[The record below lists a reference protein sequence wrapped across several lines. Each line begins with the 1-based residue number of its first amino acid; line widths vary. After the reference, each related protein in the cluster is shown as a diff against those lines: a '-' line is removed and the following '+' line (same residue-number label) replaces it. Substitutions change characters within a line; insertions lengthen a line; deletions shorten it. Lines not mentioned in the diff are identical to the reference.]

1 MTNVRT
7 VHKRERQ
14 LDAISTVL
22 VLALLATLALLL
34 YFLSTTG
41 VQLPEAS
48 PLAEYATRV
57 LLGGFTILLL
67 LYLSDQRRRLRAQVA
82 ESVDATESAR
92 KTLDSTVSWLTFS
105 HTAASMLGAEG
116 VESGLKH
123 VLADAAALL
132 EADAAAVIGNDFD
145 DVFVRDGVSQE
156 EAERALMHVSVE
168 SAGHP
173 EPLLLK
179 SLGAGQG
186 QAIAVPL
193 RVSGELR
200 FMLCAWRT
208 GEPFQPEQLD
218 ALGLMGRMVE
228 MAIER
233 DELLDAAQSQLE
245 GTLNVL
251 QFLVAE
257 KRPDYSRH
265 AMRVA
270 DMAAEIGR
278 QMAAPSGLR
287 KSLRLAGLIHDV
299 GIMSMPR
306 DMAHASRELTQ
317 EERMVMQQHPRIGS
331 EIALAAHFDIS
342 VQQMVAGHHERLDG
356 SGYPKGLKGDQMSL
370 GARIMAVCEVFDSMA
385 HRGYVGVSTGV
396 EDALSELR
404 QHAGVLYDVA
414 VVRALVEGIAPQEG
428 IQFVRPHL
436 EDVDARLPE
445 TSDHHAPATVK
456 TKRWPS
462 GLQVSCTDVDA
473 EVICPSAQRREM
485 VIAPGGAV
493 W

>member
-1 MTNVRT
+1 MTDVRI
-7 VHKRERQ
+7 VQKRERQ

-34 YFLSTTG
+34 FYLSTTG
-41 VQLPEAS
+41 VQLPGAS
-48 PLAEYATRV
+48 PIAEYIPRV

-82 ESVDATESAR
+82 ESVDAAESAR
-92 KTLDSTVSWLTFS
+92 NDLDSTVRWLTFS
-105 HTAASMLGAEG
+105 HNAASVLGAEG
-116 VESGLKH
+116 VEAGLKR

-132 EADAAAVIGNDFD
+132 EADAAAVIGNEFD
-145 DVFVRDGVSQE
+145 DVFVREGVSQE
-156 EAERALMHVSVE
+156 EAGRALMHVSLE

-173 EPLLLK
+173 EPLLLR
-179 SLGAGQG
+179 SLDAGQG

-200 FMLCAWRT
+200 FMLCVWRT

-218 ALGLMGRMVE
+218 SLGLMGRMVE

-233 DELLDAAQSQLE
+233 DELLDTAQAQLE

-265 AMRVA
+265 AIRVA
-270 DMAAEIGR
+270 EMAAEIGR
-278 QMAAPSGLR
+278 HMSLSSGLR

-299 GIMSMPR
+299 GMMSMPR
-306 DMAHASRELTQ
+306 GMADVSRVLTP
-317 EERMVMQQHPRIGS
+317 EERLVMQQHPRIGS

-356 SGYPKGLKGDQMSL
+356 SGYPKGLKGDQISL

-385 HRGYVGVSTGV
+385 HRGYAGASSGV
-396 EDALSELR
+396 EDALVELR
-404 QHAGVLYDVA
+404 QHAGVLYDAA
-414 VVRALVEGIAPQEG
+414 VVKALVEGIAPQGG
-428 IQFVRPHL
+428 IQFVMPQL
-436 EDVDARLPE
+436 EDVDAYLPE
-445 TSDHHAPATVK
+445 IPD
-456 TKRWPS
+456 
-462 GLQVSCTDVDA
+462 
-473 EVICPSAQRREM
+473 RR
-485 VIAPGGAV
+485 VLAAV
-493 W
+493 